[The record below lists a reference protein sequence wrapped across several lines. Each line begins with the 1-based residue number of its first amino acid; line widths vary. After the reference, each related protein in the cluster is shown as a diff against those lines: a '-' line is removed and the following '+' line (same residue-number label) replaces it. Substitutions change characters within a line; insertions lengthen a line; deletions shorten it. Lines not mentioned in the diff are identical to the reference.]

1 MNHVI
6 ARLRGG
12 RLARDT
18 DLCRAGQGLRNR
30 PGRTPALAAEDCC
43 RAVPAAGA
51 RLLTAAGTVAAGRQR
66 TTGTASAGG
75 QPRWTSKSILIPA
88 DAIGPRPAPAARA
101 SPDT

>member
-1 MNHVI
+1 MNDVI

-12 RLARDT
+12 RLNGTRT
-18 DLCRAGQGLRNR
+18 RAGLGR
-30 PGRTPALAAEDCC
+30 PEESPRQDAALAAADCC

-51 RLLTAAGTVAAGRQR
+51 RLLTAAGTAAAGRQR

-88 DAIGPRPAPAARA
+88 DAIGPRPAPAARG